1 MFLKQFSRIKFL
13 GVIGLTVSTVS
24 GVRDLPLEI
33 LISQSKPS
41 LIYPGFEVVIK
52 CYNYDLEYK
61 LKNTEENWKAKHDEA
76 EAPEIVF
83 LKDPFFEHKKILK
96 YPLIILNI
104 SLNKQLEFQH
114 CKAKR
119 LKGSNKLH
127 Q

>member
-1 MFLKQFSRIKFL
+1 MTKNGDFTDIKKFPCFFKGG
-13 GVIGLTVSTVS
+13 GVK
-24 GVRDLPLEI
+24 DLPLEI

-83 LKDPFFEHKKILK
+83 LKDPFSSIKK
-96 YPLIILNI
+96 
-104 SLNKQLEFQH
+104 F
-114 CKAKR
+114 
-119 LKGSNKLH
+119 
-127 Q
+127 